1 MQSCVDERRL
11 LAEKLVQVLNE
22 AHDDDDGRT
31 NQSDKK
37 EIYQQMHSIG
47 DKYSHMDILTR
58 FEGGA
63 ADRET
68 A

>member
-1 MQSCVDERRL
+1 MNPGL

-22 AHDDDDGRT
+22 AHDHNDGRA

-37 EIYQQMHSIG
+37 EIYQQMHSVV

-58 FEGGA
+58 FE
-63 ADRET
+63 ADATRRET